1 MNKIYHLGSCS
12 TCQRILKELQPSSNF
27 EIQDIKH
34 NPITESELD
43 FLKEK
48 AGSYEKLF
56 SKRAQLYKQRNLK
69 EQSLTESDYKN
80 LILEHYTVL
89 NRPVM
94 VIDNE
99 VFVGNATKTVASAK
113 LAMERL

>member
-80 LILEHYTVL
+80 WL
-89 NRPVM
+89 NGQ
-94 VIDNE
+94 N
-99 VFVGNATKTVASAK
+99 GCKNLCYALYYKG
-113 LAMERL
+113 L